1 VQPYERFAAW
11 QRCHEFVLL
20 TYEITASWPVQHR
33 YGITAQLHRAALS
46 APTNIVEG
54 SAKFGRNELRRFL
67 DISVGSLAE
76 AGYLLRVVRDIGIL
90 SRDDWDRLE
99 GSRSSAAKVLW
110 LLYRSLG
117 VRVPRNASP

>member
-1 VQPYERFAAW
+1 MQPYERFAAW

-20 TYEITASWPVQHR
+20 TYQITASWPVQHR
-33 YGITAQLHRAALS
+33 YGITAQLCRAALS

-54 SAKFGRNELRRFL
+54 SAKFGTNEFRRFL

-76 AGYLLRVVRDIGIL
+76 AGYLLRVARDIGIL
-90 SRDDWDRLE
+90 AADDWNRLE
-99 GSRSSAAKVLW
+99 DARANAAKVLW

-117 VRVPRNASP
+117 RRVTKGPPS